1 MIKNSTRFLLK
12 AAALSAVVLGAA
24 FTAQAQQKLYLSDV
38 YTVEDLNSDIFGV
51 PMRIDHVSGS
61 KYVAKYFNQKAD
73 NQVYIL
79 GTKTD
84 FSEVYGGEDGDLS
97 MGSALDE
104 VPAIILPEAN
114 KYYQIDLDIDD
125 MTYSVKTYEVAD
137 YMDPV
142 FYDLNSMNHNVW
154 FAWVQKGPEDWIPA
168 DDAWLREFY
177 FGYTGTEYLIND
189 NNEYV
194 DWDGNVVVYDK
205 EAGIDER
212 VKAIKQNP
220 IGEDVE
226 AQELRWCEP
235 WTQAAVNKHLYTWTT
250 PKHFVA
256 KQKLNFII
264 HNWHEAGWWNF
275 VTWRVD
281 DEQECDI
288 FYYYG
293 NIVKQSYLD
302 YAWGP
307 GTVKVEEFSDNDD
320 KKKEL
325 IYGGGGDCWCK
336 PTVQT
341 TGNYVLQ
348 FDTHLGRA
356 KLVPEGSI
364 VPPTPGGIS
373 SAVTDDEN
381 APVEYFNLQGMQV
394 KNPENGVFIRR
405 QGKTATKVL
414 F

>member
-1 MIKNSTRFLLK
+1 MAT
-12 AAALSAVVLGAA
+12 
-24 FTAQAQQKLYLSDV
+24 
-38 YTVEDLNSDIFGV
+38 
-51 PMRIDHVSGS
+51 
-61 KYVAKYFNQKAD
+61 
-73 NQVYIL
+73 
-79 GTKTD
+79 
-84 FSEVYGGEDGDLS
+84 
-97 MGSALDE
+97 
-104 VPAIILPEAN
+104 
-114 KYYQIDLDIDD
+114 
-125 MTYSVKTYEVAD
+125 
-137 YMDPV
+137 
-142 FYDLNSMNHNVW
+142 
-154 FAWVQKGPEDWIPA
+154 
-168 DDAWLREFY
+168 
-177 FGYTGTEYLIND
+177 
-189 NNEYV
+189 
-194 DWDGNVVVYDK
+194 
-205 EAGIDER
+205 
-212 VKAIKQNP
+212 
-220 IGEDVE
+220 
-226 AQELRWCEP
+226 
-235 WTQAAVNKHLYTWTT
+235 
-250 PKHFVA
+250 
-256 KQKLNFII
+256 QKLNFIL

-302 YAWGP
+302 YAWGA
-307 GTVKVEEFSDNDD
+307 GTVKVDEFSDNDG

-325 IYGGGGDCWCK
+325 IYGDSEAGDCWCK
-336 PTVQT
+336 PVVKT

-348 FDTHLGRA
+348 FDSHLGRA